1 MEIILV
7 NTPPKYGDQ
16 WWTDNIIHMLK
27 GNLEA
32 DSVKIIT
39 DSQFG
44 GVYDKLRIFKEC
56 KHIGTQYLYLD
67 LDVLIKGDI
76 SHLLRTEFTLL
87 EAWWRYPA
95 HTPLNSSIMSWIGD
109 CSHIYDKF
117 MEDFDYNMVK
127 YYRGIDEFIYKE
139 IKYCTYEKVCDTIR
153 WDYGGG
159 QYPITLYNDSLE
171 EFKKCKECLP
181 YE

>member
-1 MEIILV
+1 
-7 NTPPKYGDQ
+7 
-16 WWTDNIIHMLK
+16 
-27 GNLEA
+27 
-32 DSVKIIT
+32 
-39 DSQFG
+39 
-44 GVYDKLRIFKEC
+44 
-56 KHIGTQYLYLD
+56 
-67 LDVLIKGDI
+67 
-76 SHLLRTEFTLL
+76 
-87 EAWWRYPA
+87 
-95 HTPLNSSIMSWIGD
+95 
-109 CSHIYDKF
+109 

-159 QYPITLYNDSLE
+159 QYSVTLYNDSLE